1 MIDQT
6 LAFLTQELN
15 SYLRARFDSDDDI
28 ARLASIGPAAS
39 SDPEDSKNRILVTLV
54 NIEREGTA
62 SNTAQ
67 VYRNAGAEM
76 QRAPQPLNL
85 NLIFLVCANFVD
97 NYRDGLRL
105 LSAAIGFFQ
114 SHPLFTAQSSPE
126 LPRGID
132 RLSVEWRDLDLQ
144 SIHNLWS
151 VFGAQYLPSAVYKA
165 RMLIIEDAL
174 VGTDVPIITGTTV
187 ES

>member
-15 SYLRARFDSDDDI
+15 AYLRARFDSDDDI
-28 ARLASIGPAAS
+28 ARLACIGPTANI
-39 SDPEDSKNRILVTLV
+39 DPEDSQNRILVTLI

-62 SNTAQ
+62 SNTGQ
-67 VYRNAGAEM
+67 IYRNAGAEM

-85 NLIFLVCANFVD
+85 NLIFLVSANFAE

-105 LSAAIGFFQ
+105 LSSSIGFFQ
-114 SHPLFTAQSSPE
+114 SHPLFTAQSCPD
-126 LPRGID
+126 LPTGID

-144 SIHNLWS
+144 AIHNLWS
-151 VFGAQYLPSAVYKA
+151 VFGARYLPSAVYKA

-174 VGTDVPIITGTTV
+174 VGADVPIITGTTV